1 MGICYFLFAL
11 AVLELQGVP
20 KRVHSCRKQDH
31 EKNIFS
37 RDHLDLEFAGNGMC
51 VPAANERVTELGPI
65 WSSIALLL
73 SSVGT
78 VQFHIVRCG
87 HVKIA
92 PLN

>member
-1 MGICYFLFAL
+1 MFTHAENKTMRNTF
-11 AVLELQGVP
+11 
-20 KRVHSCRKQDH
+20 
-31 EKNIFS
+31 FS
-37 RDHLDLEFAGNGMC
+37 RDHLDLGFAGNGMC
-51 VPAANERVTELGPI
+51 IPAANERVTELGPI